1 MSETYVIVGAALAG
15 AKAAETLREEG
26 FDGRVVLLGDEPD
39 RPYERPPLSKDYLR
53 GETEREGPYV
63 HPASFYE
70 EKDIELRL
78 ETTVTGVDLAAGQ
91 LLIEEER
98 LEYTKLLLATGA
110 EPRRL
115 PVPGADLDGV
125 HYLRTFGDSD
135 ALRAAIESSSRVA
148 VIGAGW
154 IGAEV
159 AASARQKGLEV
170 TLIEQLDVP
179 LERVLGREVGEV
191 YGAIHRDQGVE
202 LLTGVAV
209 EAIEGSGRAERV
221 RLAGGDT
228 VDCDFV
234 VVGIGV
240 APRVALAE
248 AAGLEVGDGI
258 LVDER
263 LKSSADN
270 VFAAGDVAGAWHP
283 FFEQRLRVEHWHN
296 ALEQGPAAARSML
309 GVGEPYDKLPYFF
322 SDQYDVGMEY
332 AGHATDWD
340 EVVFRGDVDAREFIA
355 FWLKDG
361 RVLAGMN
368 VNVWDVTD
376 DIQALIRSRTQVDR
390 HRVSDPGISL
400 ARPHLSGEPAALIRA
415 SVWLRWVMAWA
426 QVTRTTRSPAASRMA
441 CFSASSWRVRRL
453 SCHSVLSASMTR
465 CWSGHLKSGMIVRPL
480 RLIGTLTCGGLNPA
494 LRRRSRTASSS
505 SLRVGAGPVARILV
519 RLAVPGRGARWSRAV
534 RIWGMVTSWRWAS
547 RTALRSAG

>member
-1 MSETYVIVGAALAG
+1 LTSKVSRGRYAHSVVSETYVIVGAALAG

-26 FDGRVVLLGDEPD
+26 FDGRVVLLGAEDE

-63 HPASFYE
+63 HPREFYD
-70 EKDIELRL
+70 EKDIELRTGL
-78 ETTVTGVDLAAGQ
+78 SVTALDLAAREVVIDQ
-91 LLIEEER
+91 ER
-98 LEYTKLLLATGA
+98 LAFTRLLLATGA
-110 EPRRL
+110 EPRRI
-115 PVPGADLDGV
+115 PVPGADLEGV
-125 HYLRTFGDSD
+125 HYLRSFGDSD
-135 ALRAAIESSSRVA
+135 DLRRAIEASSRVA

-202 LLTGVAV
+202 LLTGTAV
-209 EAIEGSGRAERV
+209 EAIEGAGRAERV
-221 RLAGGDT
+221 RLKGGTT

-240 APRVALAE
+240 TPRMALAE
-248 AAGLEVGDGI
+248 AAGLEIGDGI
-258 LVDER
+258 HVDER
-263 LKSSADN
+263 LKTSDDG

-283 FFEQRLRVEHWHN
+283 FFQQRLRVEHWHN

-309 GVGEPYDKLPYFF
+309 GTGEPYDKIPYFF

-332 AGHATDWD
+332 AGHAADWD
-340 EVVFRGDVDAREFIA
+340 EVVFRGDVDGREFIA
-355 FWLKDG
+355 FWVKDG

-376 DIQALIRSRTQVDR
+376 DIQALIRSRAQVDR
-390 HRVSDPGISL
+390 DRLKDPDTELASL
-400 ARPHLSGEPAALIRA
+400 S
-415 SVWLRWVMAWA
+415 
-426 QVTRTTRSPAASRMA
+426 
-441 CFSASSWRVRRL
+441 
-453 SCHSVLSASMTR
+453 
-465 CWSGHLKSGMIVRPL
+465 
-480 RLIGTLTCGGLNPA
+480 
-494 LRRRSRTASSS
+494 
-505 SLRVGAGPVARILV
+505 
-519 RLAVPGRGARWSRAV
+519 
-534 RIWGMVTSWRWAS
+534 
-547 RTALRSAG
+547 